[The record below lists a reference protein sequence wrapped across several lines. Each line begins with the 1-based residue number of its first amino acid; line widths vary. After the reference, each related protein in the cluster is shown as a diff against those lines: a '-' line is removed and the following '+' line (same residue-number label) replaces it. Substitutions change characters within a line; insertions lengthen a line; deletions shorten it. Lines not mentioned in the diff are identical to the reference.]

1 MVLARDSSWTK
12 RWRRETVGTYTFERY
27 CGEEKEEKS
36 HSAMKANSSKKGHFG
51 LERVVR
57 RVVRVFCTHEIPSS
71 GPKYTG

>member
-12 RWRRETVGTYTFERY
+12 RWRRETVGKYTFERY
-27 CGEEKEEKS
+27 FGEKKEEKS

-51 LERVVR
+51 IEGVVM
-57 RVVRVFCTHEIPSS
+57 VFCTHEIPIS